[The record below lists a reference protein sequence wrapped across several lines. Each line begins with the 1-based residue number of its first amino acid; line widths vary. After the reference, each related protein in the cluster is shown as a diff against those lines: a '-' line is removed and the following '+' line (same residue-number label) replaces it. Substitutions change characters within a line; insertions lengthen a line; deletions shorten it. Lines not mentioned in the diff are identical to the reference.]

1 MEYKVICEK
10 LDYRGYGIV
19 KDLGKVGFIKGLL
32 PNEEAIIKITLDKKN
47 YFEGEIVN
55 LLVRSKDRSN
65 YEILYDNNSL
75 IHLESLKQLDF
86 QKEITLETF
95 IRNGITNFKKEEII
109 HNDNFFNYR
118 NKALFFIDNNPY
130 LKLGGYKERTN
141 IFQEIDNLKLA
152 EPAINKVLKELN
164 TYYKI
169 NNISYDDLSSIV
181 IRSNYLEEVMV
192 IFVTKSK
199 KTIPSLLYK
208 PLLNNEKVV
217 SIYQNYQDSKRRNVG
232 LQNKLIFKE
241 KYLTDKIGEFKFIIY
256 PNSFF
261 QVNRDITY
269 LTYEKIKTLLDEKD
283 IVIDAFA
290 GVSSIGQF
298 VSEKV
303 NKVYSIE
310 IDDDSVMSAKQSIKL
325 NNIKN
330 LEVIKGDFN
339 IEFLKY
345 QDKGNTLIIDPPRQG
360 INNKVI
366 EIVNQ
371 SKLDKIIYLSCN
383 LKTLVRDLKL
393 LTNYEVIL
401 VTPIKMF
408 YQTVEMETLVYLK
421 KKKK

>member
-1 MEYKVICEK
+1 MEYKIKCEK

-32 PNEEAIIKITLDKKN
+32 PTEEAIIKVTLNKKN

-86 QKEITLETF
+86 QQEITLETF
-95 IRNGITNFKKEEII
+95 IRNGITNFKKGKII
-109 HNDNFFNYR
+109 HNENFFNYR
-118 NKALFFIDNNPY
+118 NKALFFVENDPY
-130 LKLGGYKERTN
+130 LKLGGYKERTK
-141 IFQEIDNLKLA
+141 IFREIDNLKLV
-152 EPAINKVLKELN
+152 EPVINKVLKELN
-164 TYYKI
+164 TYYEA

-181 IRSNYLEEVMV
+181 IRSNHLEEVMV
-192 IFVTKSK
+192 IFVTNSK
-199 KTIPSLLYK
+199 KKILEKLYK
-208 PLLNNEKVV
+208 PLLNNERIV
-217 SIYQNYQDSKRRNVG
+217 SIYQNYKDSEKRNVG
-232 LQNKLIFKE
+232 TKNILIAKE
-241 KYLTDKIGEFKFIIY
+241 NYLIDKIGNLKFIIY

-269 LTYEKIKTLLDEKD
+269 LTYEKIKALLDSND

-290 GVSSIGQF
+290 GISSIGQF
-298 VSEKV
+298 ISKKV
-303 NKVYSIE
+303 KQVYSIE
-310 IDDDSVMSAKQSIKL
+310 IDDDSILSAKESIKL

-330 LEVIKGDFN
+330 LNIIKGDFN
-339 IEFLKY
+339 IEFDKY
-345 QDKGNTLIIDPPRQG
+345 KDKGNALIIDPPRQG
-360 INNKVI
+360 ISSKVI
-366 EIVNQ
+366 ETINN

-393 LTNYEVIL
+393 LTNYEIIS

-408 YQTVEMETLVYLK
+408 YQTVEIETLVYLK
-421 KKKK
+421 KR